1 MEGVNSLLNSWTLGI
16 DGVDLCVE
24 SHNQLL
30 PDTSVSTDDPW
41 WAAIASVLDKRCASL
56 VTIES
61 RARSLT
67 IVFLVRGLSYDVSTF
82 PGATGTSCAGP
93 TGATGGAYYGSHLVD
108 SRFIREMG
116 IPAIGVSPFRNTP
129 VLLHDHDEHL
139 GCSEYLEGVSIYED
153 LVQALSS

>member
-1 MEGVNSLLNSWTLGI
+1 MEGIRSLLDSWTLGI

-30 PDTSVSTDDPW
+30 PDTSVSIDDPW
-41 WAAIASVLDKRCASL
+41 WTAIATVLDKRCASP

-67 IVFLVRGLSYDVSTF
+67 IVFLIRGLSYDVSTF

-93 TGATGGAYYGSHLVD
+93 TGGAYCGSHSVD

-129 VLLHDHDEHL
+129 VLLHDHDEYL